1 MYGNVWE
8 LCEDFWHPNYD
19 NAPSDG
25 SVWEGGD
32 QSYRVV
38 RGGGAEDLPNFLRSA
53 SRSMLNYD
61 SKRQLHRIG
70 FRLVRSGGFL
80 DQNLTSHTTDLN
92 VFSSCGLTNKNIRHA
107 YIYNK
112 DNKDKSTIV
121 SN

>member
-32 QSYRVV
+32 QASWVV
-38 RGGGAEDLPNFLRSA
+38 RGGGFEDPPNFLRSA
-53 SRSMLNYD
+53 SRSMLDYD
-61 SKRQLHRIG
+61 NERQFHRIG

-80 DQNLTSHTTDLN
+80 D
-92 VFSSCGLTNKNIRHA
+92 
-107 YIYNK
+107 
-112 DNKDKSTIV
+112 
-121 SN
+121 